1 MSESGVRESLQLQSR
16 FAALTASDP
25 TPAFAIKSLL
35 HPLLAVGSL
44 VAALTIWGQRF
55 DGPYLMLAV
64 LAFVAAAELL
74 KITNRGNAAAQTH
87 PAWALLQLGLRWG
100 LFVTFLGVLLH
111 VSQLD
116 HLVQPRVLMTWA
128 VITPLALWFGERTL
142 HRLLTRAASQAGPTR
157 KAVILGLTE
166 LGLRLKR
173 QLEHDPL
180 LHIKVVGFFDERSPD
195 RLPAEGHLSLLGS
208 ADELQSYVRREDI
221 KLVYITLPVAPRPKV
236 LELIDALQDSTA
248 SIYFVPDMFTCDLI
262 QARLDVIGGI
272 PIVAVRES
280 PFYGAGAIAK
290 RMTDV
295 FLAVPLLLLAAPLLL
310 VVAAG
315 VRISSPGPVLFRQ
328 RRYGLD
334 GREIVVY
341 KFRSLSVI
349 EDGRTEYT
357 QVRRGDRR
365 LTPFGAFIRRTSLD
379 ELPQLFNVLEGSLSL
394 VGPRPHAIAV
404 NEQFRKLIPG
414 YMLRHKVKP
423 GITGLAQV
431 KGFRGGDDL
440 PSMKQRIQCDLDYL
454 RNWSL
459 TMDLQII
466 LRTVAL
472 VWRDR
477 RAY

>member
-1 MSESGVRESLQLQSR
+1 MAEGGVEEILHLQTR
-16 FAALTASDP
+16 FAALTASDSSP
-25 TPAFAIKSLL
+25 TFAIKSLL
-35 HPLLAVGSL
+35 RPIVAVACL
-44 VAALTIWGQRF
+44 ILTLGAWRQPF
-55 DGPYLMLAV
+55 YGPYLLLAV
-64 LAFVAAAELL
+64 LAFFAAADFL
-74 KITNRGNAAAQTH
+74 KISDWPPHNARSLPLRGLFRLA
-87 PAWALLQLGLRWG
+87 LRWMAIV
-100 LFVTFLGVLLH
+100 LFLFLLVQVADLGHLIQFRVLL
-111 VSQLD
+111 
-116 HLVQPRVLMTWA
+116 TWA
-128 VITPLALWFGERTL
+128 IVTPVALWFGDGAV
-142 HRLLTRAASQAGPTR
+142 HKLLYNATTRRDASR

-315 VRISSPGPVLFRQ
+315 VRLGSPGPVLFKQ

-341 KFRSLSVI
+341 KFRSLSVT

-357 QVRRGDRR
+357 QVTRGDLR

-379 ELPQLFNVLEGSLSL
+379 ELPQLFNVLEGTLSL

-431 KGFRGGDDL
+431 NGFRGGDDL

-459 TMDLQII
+459 AMDLQII
-466 LRTVAL
+466 LKTVAL